1 MKLGIL
7 IILGLVA
14 GAFGAHF
21 LMQDVG
27 YVLIN
32 MRGYA
37 VEMSVPGL
45 ILALAAVYLAVRIVI
60 RLIRAPRKLG
70 QAAGA
75 YRSRRARKQYT
86 RGLIAVAEGNSARGE
101 RLLTRGARRSETPLL
116 NYLAAARAAQ
126 AQGADE
132 RRDNWLLM
140 AREEEPEAEVAV
152 ILTQSELQIERGQYE
167 PAIRALTRIGEAAPN
182 HGRRLLLLA
191 RAYRATGDWT
201 GLRDI
206 LPRLIKSK
214 AMPAED
220 LEALQREMCTALMD
234 QAASDGD
241 AARVDEIWNALPKPI
256 RANPRVFS
264 TYSRA
269 AARCGGHDKLEK
281 VVRKVL
287 KTTWDPSLV
296 EIYGELETSRPAA
309 HLAHLEA
316 WLARRGDDPV
326 LLLAAA
332 RLCIQ
337 NQLWGKARSYLENS
351 LALRA
356 EADGYRVYGQLLE
369 KMGEPDAAAEAFRL
383 GLEAATVR
391 AAVPALSAPATPGT
405 RS

>member
-7 IILGLVA
+7 IILGLAA

-45 ILALAAVYLAVRIVI
+45 ILSLAALYIAARIVI

-75 YRSRRARKQYT
+75 YRSRRARRQFT
-86 RGLIAVAEGNSARGE
+86 RGLVAIAEGDSARGE

-126 AQGADE
+126 AQGADQ
-132 RRDNWLLM
+132 RRDNWLLL
-140 AREEEPEAEVAV
+140 AREEEPEAELAV
-152 ILTQSELQIERGQYE
+152 LLTQSELQIERGQYDQ
-167 PAIRALTRIGEAAPN
+167 AIRALNRAGESAPN
-182 HGRRLLLLA
+182 HARRLLLLA
-191 RAYRATGDWT
+191 RAYRATGDWN
-201 GLRDI
+201 GLRDL

-214 AMPAED
+214 AIAGAD
-220 LEALQREMCTALMD
+220 LETLQREMCAALMA

-241 AARVDEIWNALPKPI
+241 GTRVDEIWNTLPRQI
-256 RANPRVFS
+256 RANPRVFA
-264 TYSRA
+264 TYTRA

-281 VVRKVL
+281 AVRKVL
-287 KTTWDPSLV
+287 KTTWDEELV
-296 EIYGELETSRPAA
+296 EIFGDLETSRPAA

-316 WLARRGDDPV
+316 WLARRGDDPA

-332 RLCIQ
+332 KLCIQ
-337 NQLWGKARSYLENS
+337 NQLWGKARSYLESS
-351 LALRA
+351 LALRPIA
-356 EADGYRVYGQLLE
+356 EGYRVYGQLLE

-383 GLEAATVR
+383 GLEAATVKP
-391 AAVPALSAPATPGT
+391 ALPALSAPRGSGDAT
-405 RS
+405 